1 MLHAMEE
8 NQKPKSV
15 KVRCHLSQRFFYL
28 NSAARVYCTP
38 HLHLALTVGSP
49 AGLLSYAECFYGFQ
63 RRPQCPHWCCLSRIL
78 TSPSCHGW
86 Q

>member
-8 NQKPKSV
+8 NQKPESV

-28 NSAARVYCTP
+28 NSAARVYRTP

-49 AGLLSYAECFYGFQ
+49 AGLLS
-63 RRPQCPHWCCLSRIL
+63 
-78 TSPSCHGW
+78 
-86 Q
+86 